1 MARKKKAKKN
11 RSKGGGKPAVGSNN
25 QAHNADEVE
34 VDAPEIQHLSAVE
47 AVETADEHGSSL
59 TSDEEVEGGSKG
71 NLECVV
77 SDALQNEIFEE
88 FKGAAESSIEHEANG
103 SQPDAGVGESAC
115 GKTESTVAQD
125 EAIEQPASDTGIVEL
140 SEAPETSNGVEG
152 RKEQQRLTDTEHAQ
166 DSSGTADEEMKYG
179 ATREMAV
186 TDIAENTENPSSEES
201 HGEESHEHAQ
211 DLNGT
216 ADEEMKDGT
225 TPEMAA
231 TDIAENTENPS
242 SEESHGEES
251 EIEQVQSRPQDGDA
265 DDNEEERGPVEEQ
278 IIERGDGITENNL
291 ACEADGEMKD
301 GATRENQNTVN
312 PSSEESH
319 GEESELAEGG
329 NHPGET
335 SDLVCETTISNTV
348 EEQRSERGDG
358 TTDDIEESEGQA
370 GFLAETPTGGSSNDN
385 STIETIGGSNENRV
399 TEVER
404 DFSISSTQD
413 EFVSPKQKTSFGS
426 QFSRDLSDVD
436 LDSES
441 GKEAARRFSS
451 NDDILPLNCDPS
463 TDIEAFRFLVGALR
477 KELGDDA
484 NGFSDRELS
493 QFTRWKPDV
502 KAASGRFREYLKFRR
517 ENAYLYEKP
526 MLVSENPHLAI
537 TLRTGFVLAPEDLIA
552 VDGSCV
558 MIIRAAKC
566 DPSQPECGDKEV
578 SKAIFFTLHSIMGR
592 KSLDPVKGLT
602 IILDLGGVTRKNIN
616 KRIPSMLSK
625 AGGCLPIRIRSIIV
639 VSQPWWFPNHQK
651 LLRQKI
657 RSRVKH
663 LKQKRAL
670 EDYIDRDKIL
680 IEDGGNAS
688 FDLKSALSNIIL
700 QEVDAKYGHEGPPG
714 AEKSYEI

>member
-59 TSDEEVEGGSKG
+59 TSDEEVDGGSKG

-166 DSSGTADEEMKYG
+166 DSSGTADEEMKDG
-179 ATREMAV
+179 ATREMADA
-186 TDIAENTENPSSEES
+186 DIAENTENPSSEES

-312 PSSEESH
+312 PSSEDSH

>member
-166 DSSGTADEEMKYG
+166 DSSGTADEEMKDG

-370 GFLAETPTGGSSNDN
+370 GPLAETPTGGSSNDN

>member
-166 DSSGTADEEMKYG
+166 DSSGTADEEMKDG

-186 TDIAENTENPSSEES
+186 
-201 HGEESHEHAQ
+201 
-211 DLNGT
+211 
-216 ADEEMKDGT
+216 
-225 TPEMAA
+225 

>member
-166 DSSGTADEEMKYG
+166 DSSGTADEEMKDG

-358 TTDDIEESEGQA
+358 TTDDIEESEG
-370 GFLAETPTGGSSNDN
+370 
-385 STIETIGGSNENRV
+385 
-399 TEVER
+399 
-404 DFSISSTQD
+404 
-413 EFVSPKQKTSFGS
+413 
-426 QFSRDLSDVD
+426 
-436 LDSES
+436 
-441 GKEAARRFSS
+441 
-451 NDDILPLNCDPS
+451 
-463 TDIEAFRFLVGALR
+463 
-477 KELGDDA
+477 
-484 NGFSDRELS
+484 
-493 QFTRWKPDV
+493 
-502 KAASGRFREYLKFRR
+502 
-517 ENAYLYEKP
+517 
-526 MLVSENPHLAI
+526 
-537 TLRTGFVLAPEDLIA
+537 
-552 VDGSCV
+552 
-558 MIIRAAKC
+558 
-566 DPSQPECGDKEV
+566 
-578 SKAIFFTLHSIMGR
+578 
-592 KSLDPVKGLT
+592 
-602 IILDLGGVTRKNIN
+602 
-616 KRIPSMLSK
+616 
-625 AGGCLPIRIRSIIV
+625 
-639 VSQPWWFPNHQK
+639 
-651 LLRQKI
+651 
-657 RSRVKH
+657 
-663 LKQKRAL
+663 
-670 EDYIDRDKIL
+670 
-680 IEDGGNAS
+680 
-688 FDLKSALSNIIL
+688 
-700 QEVDAKYGHEGPPG
+700 
-714 AEKSYEI
+714 